1 MATTAK
7 TTTKASA
14 AKTSASKATTTSTKK
29 TTGTGKASGMTG
41 KMKDSEFH
49 EFFVDELKDIYWA
62 EKHLVKALPKM
73 KKAATSPEL
82 AACFDK
88 HTAETQTHIETL
100 EQVFALLEEKPAAK
114 KCDAMAGLLEE
125 AEGIIEDT
133 EEGTM
138 IRDAGLIL
146 AAQKVEHYEIA
157 TYGTLKTFAACMGHT
172 EVEQLLQ
179 QTLDN
184 EKATDV
190 ALTEVAEASI
200 NDAAAAE

>member
-7 TTTKASA
+7 PAQ
-14 AKTSASKATTTSTKK
+14 KTSAKK
-29 TTGTGKASGMTG
+29 TNSKPSAKTG
-41 KMKDSEFH
+41 KMENSEFH

-82 AACFDK
+82 ASAFEK
-88 HTAETQTHIETL
+88 HTEETNTHIATL
-100 EQVFALLEEKPAAK
+100 EQVFGLLEEKPQAK
-114 KCDAMAGLLEE
+114 KCDAMEGLLKE
-125 AEGIIEDT
+125 ADSIIEDT
-133 EEGTM
+133 DAGTM

-157 TYGTLKTFAACMGHT
+157 TYGTLVVFAQNMGHT
-172 EVEQLLQ
+172 EVADLLQ
-179 QTLDN
+179 STLDN

-190 ALTEVAEASI
+190 ALTEVAESFINEQAAS
-200 NDAAAAE
+200 E

>member
-7 TTTKASA
+7 TA
-14 AKTSASKATTTSTKK
+14 AKPAQKTSAKK
-29 TTGTGKASGMTG
+29 TGSKPSAKTG
-41 KMKDSEFH
+41 KMENSEFH

-82 AACFDK
+82 ASAFEK
-88 HTAETQTHIETL
+88 HTEETNTHIATL
-100 EQVFALLEEKPAAK
+100 EQVFALLEEKPQAK
-114 KCDAMAGLLEE
+114 KCDAMEGLLKE
-125 AEGIIEDT
+125 ADSIIEDT
-133 EEGTM
+133 DAGTM

-157 TYGTLKTFAACMGHT
+157 TYGTLVVFAQNMGHT
-172 EVEQLLQ
+172 GVADLLQ
-179 QTLDN
+179 STLDN

-190 ALTEVAEASI
+190 ALTEVAESFI
-200 NDAAAAE
+200 NEQAVSE

>member
-7 TTTKASA
+7 TA
-14 AKTSASKATTTSTKK
+14 AKPAQKTSAKK
-29 TTGTGKASGMTG
+29 TGSKPSAKTG
-41 KMKDSEFH
+41 KMENSEFH

-82 AACFDK
+82 ASAFEK
-88 HTAETQTHIETL
+88 HTEETNTHIATL
-100 EQVFALLEEKPAAK
+100 EQVFALLEEKPQAK
-114 KCDAMAGLLEE
+114 KCDAMEGLLKE
-125 AEGIIEDT
+125 ADSIIEDT
-133 EEGTM
+133 DAGTM

-157 TYGTLKTFAACMGHT
+157 TYGTLVVFAQNMGHT
-172 EVEQLLQ
+172 AVADLLQ
-179 QTLDN
+179 STLDN

-190 ALTEVAEASI
+190 ALTEVAESFI
-200 NDAAAAE
+200 NEQAVSE